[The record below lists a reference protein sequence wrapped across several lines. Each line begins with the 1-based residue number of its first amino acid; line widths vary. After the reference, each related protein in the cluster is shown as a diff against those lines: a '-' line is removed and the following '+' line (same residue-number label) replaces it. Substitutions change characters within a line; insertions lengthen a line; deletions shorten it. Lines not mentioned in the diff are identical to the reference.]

1 MRDHLTEEERA
12 QLLFF
17 ATGAT
22 RPPATGFASLMGYG
36 GAEQRFTV
44 ACIGGGATGRLPT
57 ASACFNRLYL
67 PEYCCEAHLRAK
79 LRLAL
84 AGARGFHEAAVAQPT
99 ERL

>member
-12 QLLFF
+12 QLFFF

-22 RPPATGFASLMGYG
+22 RPPATGFASLMGYR

-67 PEYCCEAHLRAK
+67 PEFDSEAQLLRM
-79 LRLAL
+79 LRIAL
-84 AGARGFHEAAVAQPT
+84 TENQGFSEAAVMA
-99 ERL
+99 